1 MVAIKN
7 IAVAALVAGLA
18 DQALAMPISGSAYE
32 TRDLQARRP
41 FDESSL
47 AQFFIGYRKLF
58 RASHGI
64 HDSKKQA
71 KKAHHT
77 KAKAAHT
84 ETHAEDHHAEADKA
98 SASASTTPEPAPE
111 PAAAEETPAE
121 EAPAAE
127 AAPEELRDYEMELE
141 ERDMEERSYFEDME
155 ERSYFEDMEERE
167 VEFDERDI
175 EELLYARYLASMEE
189 SEE

>member
-47 AQFFIGYRKLF
+47 AKFFIGYRKLF

-64 HDSKKQA
+64 HDNKQA
-71 KKAHHT
+71 KKTHHP

-98 SASASTTPEPAPE
+98 SASASTAPEPAPE

-127 AAPEELRDYEMELE
+127 AAPEELRDYEMDLE
-141 ERDMEERSYFEDME
+141 ERDMEERSYFEDL
-155 ERSYFEDMEERE
+155 EERE
-167 VEFDERDI
+167 IEFDERDI

>member
-41 FDESSL
+41 WDEGSL

-58 RASHGI
+58 RASHGF
-64 HDSKKQA
+64 HDQKQA
-71 KKAHHT
+71 KTHTT
-77 KAKAAHT
+77 KAKSHT
-84 ETHAEDHHAEADKA
+84 ETHAEDHAEADKA
-98 SASASTTPEPAPE
+98 SASASTPEPAPE
-111 PAAAEETPAE
+111 PAAEETPAE
-121 EAPAAE
+121 EAPAEEAPAAE
-127 AAPEELRDYEMELE
+127 AASEELRDYQMEFD
-141 ERDMEERSYFEDME
+141 ERDMEERSY
-155 ERSYFEDMEERE
+155 YQDMEERE
-167 VEFDERDI
+167 IELDERDI
-175 EELLYARYLASMEE
+175 EELYARYLASMEE

>member
-7 IAVAALVAGLA
+7 IAVAALAASLA

-32 TRDLQARRP
+32 TRDLEVRRP

-47 AQFFIGYRKLF
+47 AKFFIGYRKLF
-58 RASHGI
+58 RASHGH
-64 HDSKKQA
+64 HDNKKQA
-71 KKAHHT
+71 IKTPHT

-84 ETHAEDHHAEADKA
+84 ETHAGEHHAEADKA

-127 AAPEELRDYEMELE
+127 AASEELRDYQMEE
-141 ERDMEERSYFEDME
+141 FDERDVEERSYFEDL
-155 ERSYFEDMEERE
+155 EERE
-167 VEFDERDI
+167 YELDERDI
-175 EELLYARYLASMEE
+175 EELLYARYLANMEE
-189 SEE
+189 SEEYY